1 MAIQRT
7 RCIGKTRG
15 CDFALRLIWIASHW
29 APAVAIFLESSNKG
43 RDRGQ
48 TMSTLTDQKTSH
60 RQVFP
65 EPTVGALI
73 VNKEGKILLTKSH
86 KWFDKYTLPGGHIEV
101 GETMKEAVAREVKEE
116 VGLDVEVAE
125 MLLMQ
130 EAIFAE
136 EFWKRKHFIFF
147 DFLCK
152 SKDQQVKL
160 DGREL
165 QSYVWEYPGAAFKL
179 KLDSFTRKTLE
190 RYLQRS

>member
-1 MAIQRT
+1 
-7 RCIGKTRG
+7 
-15 CDFALRLIWIASHW
+15 
-29 APAVAIFLESSNKG
+29 
-43 RDRGQ
+43 
-48 TMSTLTDQKTSH
+48 LTDHKATQS
-60 RQVFP
+60 QVYP

-101 GETMKEAVAREVKEE
+101 GETMKEAVIREVKEE
-116 VGLDVEVAE
+116 VGLDVEVGD

-152 SKDQQVKL
+152 SKDQPVKL
-160 DGREL
+160 DGNEL
-165 QSYVWEYPGAAFKL
+165 QEYLWEYPGAAFKL
-179 KLDSFTRKTLE
+179 NLDSFTRKTLE
-190 RYLQRS
+190 KYLQRI

>member
-1 MAIQRT
+1 
-7 RCIGKTRG
+7 
-15 CDFALRLIWIASHW
+15 
-29 APAVAIFLESSNKG
+29 
-43 RDRGQ
+43 
-48 TMSTLTDQKTSH
+48 MSTLTDHKATQS
-60 RQVFP
+60 QVYP

-101 GETMKEAVAREVKEE
+101 GETMKEAVIREVKEE
-116 VGLDVEVAE
+116 VGLDVEVGD

-147 DFLCK
+147 DFLSK
-152 SKDQQVKL
+152 SKDQRVKL

-165 QSYVWEYPGAAFKL
+165 QEYLWEYPGAAFKL
-179 KLDSFTRKTLE
+179 NLDSFTRNTLE
-190 RYLQRS
+190 KYLQRS

>member
-1 MAIQRT
+1 
-7 RCIGKTRG
+7 
-15 CDFALRLIWIASHW
+15 
-29 APAVAIFLESSNKG
+29 
-43 RDRGQ
+43 
-48 TMSTLTDQKTSH
+48 MSTLTDHKATHS
-60 RQVFP
+60 QVYP

-73 VNKEGKILLTKSH
+73 VNKEGRILLTKSH

-101 GETMKEAVAREVKEE
+101 GETMKEAVIREVKEE

-165 QSYVWEYPGAAFKL
+165 QEYVWEYPGAAFGL
-179 KLDSFTRKTLE
+179 ELDSFTRKTLE
-190 RYLQRS
+190 KYLQRS

>member
-1 MAIQRT
+1 
-7 RCIGKTRG
+7 
-15 CDFALRLIWIASHW
+15 
-29 APAVAIFLESSNKG
+29 
-43 RDRGQ
+43 
-48 TMSTLTDQKTSH
+48 MSTPSNQNASQT
-60 RQVFP
+60 QVYP

-73 VNKEGKILLTKSH
+73 VNKQGKILLTKSH

-130 EAIFAE
+130 EAIFAV

-165 QSYVWEYPGAAFKL
+165 QEYVWKYPGAAFRL
-179 KLDSFTRKTLE
+179 NLDSFTKKTLE
-190 RYLQRS
+190 KYLQRT

>member
-1 MAIQRT
+1 
-7 RCIGKTRG
+7 
-15 CDFALRLIWIASHW
+15 
-29 APAVAIFLESSNKG
+29 
-43 RDRGQ
+43 
-48 TMSTLTDQKTSH
+48 MSTLTDQKGS
-60 RQVFP
+60 RNQVYP

-73 VNKEGKILLTKSH
+73 VNKEGRILLTKSH

-101 GETMKEAVAREVKEE
+101 GETMKEAAAREVKEE

-136 EFWKRKHFIFF
+136 EFWKRRHFIFF

-165 QSYVWEYPGAAFKL
+165 QDYVWEYPGAAFRL
-179 KLDSFTRKTLE
+179 ELDSFTRKTLE
-190 RYLQRS
+190 KYLQRH